1 MNAIHH
7 PDLQAVMGYLQSNR
21 AGEAEAA
28 ARDLLSRQPD
38 DTHAMF
44 LLAVALLMLGR
55 PAEAADLHRQLISRQ
70 PTVST
75 HYNNL
80 GTALWEMGDL
90 AGAERAYR
98 QGLSLSPDDA
108 GVLASL
114 GALRWQ
120 SGDAVETRELMLAA
134 WRIDP
139 GLPEPRIYGAPACL
153 KCADNEMAERLL
165 EDCEKW
171 SFLGAK
177 LEADLG
183 ATLMQIDRPQE
194 AERRL
199 RALMKH
205 PDGKSIATLRLA
217 ALMERINRLDEA
229 EALLQTAKT
238 AAMDQGEELAL
249 RATLASRRGRYQEAI
264 PLYQSS
270 LETRAPDINSVDA
283 LFALAKAYD
292 GVGDTGLAINTLQK
306 AHEIQLA
313 HAGRLLPGLLD
324 PDSNPLNIVDFPVS
338 DASYRS
344 WPADPTA
351 PSAEQSPIFIV
362 GFPRSGTT
370 LLEQMLDAHPGLR
383 SMDER
388 AFLQNVI
395 TKMQEG
401 GKKNYP
407 DDLGQLDAAE
417 LQTLREVYWGC
428 VKDVMD
434 LKPGERLIDKNPLN
448 ILRLPIIH
456 RMFPNARI
464 ILALR
469 HPADVL
475 LSNYMQCFY
484 APTYQILCSSFERL
498 ARGYARA
505 MDFWSA
511 HAELFDA
518 AILELRYEDL
528 LDNTDAEIDRIV
540 GHLGLSD
547 AAALHGFR
555 EHAKNK
561 GFISTPS
568 YSQVVEPLS
577 KKAVGRW
584 QRYRDQLEP
593 VLPMLNPAME
603 RWGYS
608 AD

>member
-1 MNAIHH
+1 MNAIHQ
-7 PDLQAVMGYLQSNR
+7 PNLQTVMGLLQSNR
-21 AGEAEAA
+21 AAEAEVA
-28 ARDLLSRQPD
+28 ARQLLSRTPED
-38 DTHAMF
+38 VHAMF
-44 LLAVALLMLGR
+44 ALAVALLNLGR
-55 PAEAADLHRQLISRQ
+55 PAESAELHRRLIELQ
-70 PTVST
+70 PSAST

-80 GTALWEMGDL
+80 ATALWDMGDL
-90 AGAERAYR
+90 EGADAAYR
-98 QGLSLSPDDA
+98 QGLARNPSDA
-108 GVLASL
+108 GALASL

-120 SGDAVETRELMLAA
+120 LGDAVETRELMLAA

-153 KCADNEMAERLL
+153 KCADTDMAERLL
-165 EDCEKW
+165 EKCEEW
-171 SFLGAK
+171 PFLGPK

-183 ATLMQIDRPQE
+183 ATLMQVDRPQE

-199 RALMKH
+199 RALMKY
-205 PDGKSIATLRLA
+205 PEAESIATLRLA

-229 EALLQTAKT
+229 EALLSTAT
-238 AAMDQGEELAL
+238 ISPMDRGEEQAL
-249 RATLASRRGRYQEAI
+249 RATLASRRGRFDEAI
-264 PLYQSS
+264 PLYRNS
-270 LETRAPDINSVDA
+270 LDSRPVDINSADA

-292 GVGDTGLAINTLQK
+292 GTGDTVLAMETLRR
-306 AHEIQLA
+306 AHEVQLA

-324 PDSNPLNIVDFPVS
+324 PNSNPLNIVDFPVS
-338 DASYRS
+338 EAEYRE
-344 WPADPTA
+344 WKAEPNAPT
-351 PSAEQSPIFIV
+351 AEQSPIFIV

-401 GKKNYP
+401 NKRKYP
-407 DDLGQLDAAE
+407 DDLGSLGAGD
-417 LQTLREVYWGC
+417 LQELREVYWTC
-428 VKDVMD
+428 VKSV
-434 LKPGERLIDKNPLN
+434 LELQPGERLVDKNPLN

-469 HPADVL
+469 HPGDVL

-498 ARGYARA
+498 ARGYANA
-505 MDFWSA
+505 MDFWTA
-511 HAELFDA
+511 HANLFEA
-518 AILELRYEDL
+518 RILELRYEDL
-528 LDNTDAEIDRIV
+528 LDNPAAEIDRLV
-540 GHLGLSD
+540 EHLGLSD
-547 AAALHGFR
+547 PAALHGFR
-555 EHAKNK
+555 EHARNK
-561 GFISTPS
+561 GFIATPS
-568 YSQVVEPLS
+568 YSQVVEPLT

-584 QRYRDQLEP
+584 QRYREQLDP
-593 VLPMLNPAME
+593 VLPVLKSAME